1 MFGLEM
7 AFDCSEVEELSPYA
21 LYEMETLEMCDG
33 IHVVE
38 FHLRR
43 FSILNTVTVE
53 IKRTQVSKLQES
65 DSFTARFKRSD

>member
-43 FSILNTVTVE
+43 FSILNTGNQKDAGV
-53 IKRTQVSKLQES
+53 Q
-65 DSFTARFKRSD
+65 TAGIR